1 MSAKTY
7 EAIKPLENEKRGT
20 LRGHQKGHSA
30 ANLPFAIPFPRTE
43 NPDTIDRTPT
53 REAKSSVNYWK
64 SRVRSRTLK
73 DGTLTAELYVRMKE
87 GGRDAWFN
95 LATAN
100 RGDAARAARDKWLE
114 VQGKG
119 LAAVLAES
127 RPEIRPARV
136 CTVSEYIAAA
146 KALCT
151 ARPQTIA
158 EYEASLRRVIAS
170 VRGIKAKSDKHA
182 HRAEWH
188 AQIDAV
194 HLDQITPAD
203 VKAWVKREED
213 TAAKK
218 GQVNKDRRA
227 HTIASHI
234 RDARALFAE
243 HIVAEVKKDLVF
255 PPELPFA
262 GVTATATTRRFECDV
277 DPTKLYAAAFKLDP
291 DTRTAFDLLL
301 CGGLRR
307 GEADLLPWAHVN
319 LKVGAVA
326 VNVTEFFR
334 PKSKESYRTIPLP
347 PDVVKR
353 LRARRASAPAAEF
366 VLEGRAPKLA
376 VGRGY
381 EYRARAWETLPAWLR
396 KQGIRDRT
404 PLHTLRKL
412 SGSFIYRVAGLEA
425 ARRHLGHRDI
435 TTTAASYLAG
445 ASAVVNLAASVAGLK
460 GKEGRK

>member
-7 EAIKPLENEKRGT
+7 EAIKPVENEKKGT
-20 LRGHQKGHSA
+20 LRGHLGEHPA
-30 ANLPFAIPFPRTE
+30 ANLPAAIPFPSTE
-43 NPDTIDRTPT
+43 TPDTTDKTPT
-53 REAKSSVNYWK
+53 REAKSSVNFWK
-64 SRVRSRTLK
+64 TRVRPRTLK
-73 DGTLTAELYVRMKE
+73 DGSLTAELYVRMKE
-87 GGRDAWFN
+87 GGRDAWFPLDTKN
-95 LATAN
+95 LAE
-100 RGDAARAARDKWLE
+100 AARKARDKWLE
-114 VQGKG
+114 VQVKG
-119 LAAVLAES
+119 LATVLAEA
-127 RPEIRPARV
+127 RLEIRPDRV

-146 KALCT
+146 KPLCT
-151 ARPQTIA
+151 ARPQTVA

-170 VRGIKAKSDKHA
+170 VDGIKAKSDKHA

-188 AQIDAV
+188 AKIDAV
-194 HLDQITPAD
+194 RLDQITPAD
-203 VKAWVKREED
+203 VTAWMKREED
-213 TAAKK
+213 AAAKK

-227 HTIASHI
+227 HTIASHV

-243 HIVAEVKKDLVF
+243 HIVAEVKKRLVL
-255 PPELPFA
+255 PTELPFA

-277 DPTKLYAAAFKLDP
+277 SPRKLYAAAVKLDP

-319 LKVGAVA
+319 LKAGTVKVD
-326 VNVTEFFR
+326 VTEFFR

-347 PDVVKR
+347 PDVVTR
-353 LRARRASAPAAEF
+353 LRSRRAAAPAAEF

-381 EYRARAWETLPAWLR
+381 EYRATAWETLPVWLR
-396 KQGIRDRT
+396 KQGIQDRT

-412 SGSFIYRVAGLEA
+412 SGSFIYGAAGLEA

-445 ASAVVNLAASVAGLK
+445 ASAVVNLAAPVA
-460 GKEGRK
+460 RKS